1 MPLPMPPRDLFLF
14 VVIVL
19 VWGLNF
25 VAVKLGTDQ
34 FPPIF
39 MTFLRFIIVSVVL
52 VPFVPRPKG
61 NWLKLLALSFTMGTL
76 HFSLVFTG
84 ISGVDA
90 STAAIAVQLQVPFA
104 AILASIFF
112 KDRLGWWRI
121 LGMVVAF
128 GGVAIMAGE
137 PRLGDQYGS
146 LALVLGAAMAFAVS
160 SIQMKQTHGISGWT
174 ITAWISLLALP
185 QLLLVSWVLEDGQM
199 AALQTVDLTG
209 WGALLFTALGATLIG
224 HGLWAHMVTR
234 YDINQAAPFTLM
246 VPVVG
251 AASGIIFL
259 HEPLTVP
266 FMIGGTL
273 TLLGVGVII
282 LRRPGLGAPMRERL

>member
-14 VVIVL
+14 MMIVL
-19 VWGLNF
+19 TWGLNF

-39 MTFLRFIIVSVVL
+39 MTFLRFIIVSLVL

-90 STAAIAVQLQVPFA
+90 STAAIAVQMQVPFA

-112 KDRLGWWRI
+112 KDRLGWRRI
-121 LGMVVAF
+121 LGMVIAF
-128 GGVAIMAGE
+128 CGVAVMAGE

-160 SIQMKQTHGISGWT
+160 SVQMKKTQGISGWT

-185 QLLLVSWVLEDGQM
+185 QLLIVTWVLEDGQM
-199 AALQTVDLTG
+199 ASLQSADLTG
-209 WGALLFTALGATLIG
+209 WGALLFTALGSTLIG
-224 HGLWAHMVTR
+224 HGLWARMVTR

-251 AASGIIFL
+251 AASGIVFL
-259 HEPLTVP
+259 HEPLTIP
-266 FMIGGTL
+266 FLIGGIL
-273 TLLGVGVII
+273 TLAGVGIII
-282 LRRPGLGAPMRERL
+282 LRRPGLGAPVRERL